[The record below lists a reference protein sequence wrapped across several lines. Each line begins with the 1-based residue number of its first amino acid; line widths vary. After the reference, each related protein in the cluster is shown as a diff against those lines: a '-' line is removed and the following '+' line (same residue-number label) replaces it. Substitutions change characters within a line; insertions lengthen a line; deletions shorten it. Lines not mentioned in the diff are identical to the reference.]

1 MNSTSVFS
9 HLSFGLSV
17 ITKHWHRLNPDWL
30 IYPQNP
36 FRITIMPYQNIS
48 ATLSDE
54 DKAAIKAAIK
64 TIEEKLSF
72 LANLSVE

>member
-1 MNSTSVFS
+1 
-9 HLSFGLSV
+9 
-17 ITKHWHRLNPDWL
+17 
-30 IYPQNP
+30 
-36 FRITIMPYQNIS
+36 MPYQNIS